1 MKKYVVPAM
10 KLHQLKAGSM
20 ICVSDPSPAKPSWED
35 ESGAN
40 TESYEVDREFNSGS
54 YFN

>member
-20 ICVSDPSPAKPSWED
+20 ICESAFGKEGGNPSVATQKYVYDNDFDS
-35 ESGAN
+35 SN
-40 TESYEVDREFNSGS
+40 LYEE
-54 YFN
+54 